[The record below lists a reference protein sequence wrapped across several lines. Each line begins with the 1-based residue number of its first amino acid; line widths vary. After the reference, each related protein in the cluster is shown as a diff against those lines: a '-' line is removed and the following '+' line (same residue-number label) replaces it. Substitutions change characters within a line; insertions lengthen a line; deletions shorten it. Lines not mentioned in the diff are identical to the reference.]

1 MKLPKQAN
9 STVRASII
17 SVHASNLD
25 KVGVHPAAC
34 CPGDNR
40 RICREILGYVNC
52 PQGFAC
58 RLTSICNNT
67 FGCIPFGF
75 CIAQNFTIGFG

>member
-1 MKLPKQAN
+1 MKLPKQVN

-34 CPGDNR
+34 CPGDNNPL
-40 RICREILGYVNC
+40 CNFLGRVNC
-52 PQGFAC
+52 PPGFAC
-58 RLTSICNNT
+58 RSSQICTSEYCY
-67 FGCIPFGF
+67 PFGF